1 MSTKEI
7 LDEVIIACLPCP
19 SLQTLDRRPAIQ
31 LDGIRSK
38 SRRVCSAE
46 SASCRHYLVAGSS
59 TGREGACKQASA
71 GLCWRAVA
79 VVRVWRW
86 MWMTLMASAQ
96 PANANSAPRWMMN
109 GMAGAG
115 KRTSSNTHRRNN
127 TAARERKR
135 RGLQQPQWPDSHQ
148 SRGDGGMQ
156 LIASNNNGHTVDI
169 TAILRARNMRWGAKE
184 LQGRERRRASRAC
197 SLLGIRRARAGQ
209 KHED

>member
-46 SASCRHYLVAGSS
+46 SASCRNYLVAGSS

-79 VVRVWRW
+79 VVSSVEVDDFDG
-86 MWMTLMASAQ
+86 LSPASQ
-96 PANANSAPRWMMN
+96 RELSTKN
-109 GMAGAG
+109 G
-115 KRTSSNTHRRNN
+115 
-127 TAARERKR
+127 
-135 RGLQQPQWPDSHQ
+135 
-148 SRGDGGMQ
+148 
-156 LIASNNNGHTVDI
+156 
-169 TAILRARNMRWGAKE
+169 
-184 LQGRERRRASRAC
+184 
-197 SLLGIRRARAGQ
+197 
-209 KHED
+209 